1 MNNKELK
8 KLNRRDLL
16 ELVLIQTK
24 KIEELEKELE
34 VKTHELNSKKIN
46 IEESGS
52 IAEAILK
59 INKVFENA
67 QEVAEQYIKAVK
79 ENTKEIEDKMMQEYE
94 VEKNKMLKKVERE
107 CQERRNEVDN
117 YICEVEQKLKT
128 LLKGNHKIVTNINI
142 DSRENI
148 IL

>member
-16 ELVLIQTK
+16 ELVFIQTK

-34 VKTHELNSKKIN
+34 VKAHELNSKKIN

>member
-34 VKTHELNSKKIN
+34 VKTHELNSKKTN

>member
-59 INKVFENA
+59 INKVFEKA

>member
-34 VKTHELNSKKIN
+34 VKAHELNSKKIN